1 MNKDIFG
8 FLGAFFLTVTLLP
21 QLYHSYKE
29 KKMDDISKGF
39 LAIQVLTCSCF
50 LTYGILLKEVPLIL
64 ANIIVLGQ
72 TFVLI
77 FFKINFSSKNISI
90 TSI

>member
-39 LAIQVLTCSCF
+39 LGIQVLTCVCF
-50 LTYGILLKEVPLIL
+50 LSYGILLNEIPLIL

-72 TFVLI
+72 TIILI
-77 FFKINFSSKNISI
+77 FFKLTFKTNKISTNI
-90 TSI
+90 

>member
-39 LAIQVLTCSCF
+39 LGIQVLTCVCF
-50 LTYGILLKEVPLIL
+50 LSYGILLNEIPLIL

-72 TFVLI
+72 TLI
-77 FFKINFSSKNISI
+77 LILFKLTFKSNKISTNI
-90 TSI
+90 

>member
-8 FLGAFFLTVTLLP
+8 FLGAFFLTVTLIP
-21 QLYHSYKE
+21 QLSHSYRE

-39 LAIQVLTCSCF
+39 LGIQVLTCTCF
-50 LTYGILLKEVPLIL
+50 LIYGILLQEIPLIL

-72 TFVLI
+72 TFILI
-77 FFKINFSSKNISI
+77 FFKLTFPSNNVSTTI
-90 TSI
+90 

>member
-8 FLGAFFLTVTLLP
+8 FLGAFFLTVTLIP
-21 QLYHSYKE
+21 QLLYSYRE

-39 LAIQVLTCSCF
+39 LGIQVLTCVCF
-50 LTYGILLKEVPLIL
+50 LTYGILLQEIPLIL

-77 FFKINFSSKNISI
+77 FFKITFSSNNISTAI
-90 TSI
+90 